1 MDFSKN
7 TNTVINNMGVTST
20 CVTGISSILS
30 APNVGHTLQIDNTG
44 TVMNNSESVLNNTDK
59 QKKMTSDI
67 KKELNKKYGLPKC
80 YEPIIH
86 IIEEMNELNKKLTKI
101 SNDKNLKTL
110 AINDIKVD
118 EVNGVL
124 IIKFMDGDIQKA
136 VRDIGEPLDFD
147 TAILVC
153 ICKHLMSGQ
162 SNMYNAIKYINKFD
176 RLLMMKDEMKKT
188 IDKQVID
195 RKNRKL
201 EKKKIREAKKREE
214 RIEEMKEAYIR
225 ATKQSMFSITSEIE
239 VNKEDK

>member
-7 TNTVINNMGVTST
+7 TTNTIFPYNMGTT
-20 CVTGISSILS
+20 YATGISPILS
-30 APNVGHTLQIDNTG
+30 TIDHANTLQVDNSG
-44 TVMNNSESVLNNTDK
+44 NVMYVDTDISNNTNK
-59 QKKMTSDI
+59 QKKDTNDI

-124 IIKFMDGDIQKA
+124 IIKFMDGDVQKA
-136 VRDIGEPLDFD
+136 VRDCGESLDFD

-162 SNMYNAIKYINKFD
+162 SSMYNAIKYINKFD
-176 RLLMMKDEMKKT
+176 RLLIMKDEMKKT

-195 RKNRKL
+195 RKNRKN
-201 EKKKIREAKKREE
+201 EKRKIREAKKREE

-225 ATKQSMFSITSEIE
+225 ATKESLFTFE
-239 VNKEDK
+239 K

>member
-7 TNTVINNMGVTST
+7 TNTIINNMGITST
-20 CVTGISSILS
+20 YATGISPILS
-30 APNVGHTLQIDNTG
+30 TTNSANTLQVDNSG
-44 TVMNNSESVLNNTDK
+44 TVIYPDTDISNNSNNSNNTNK
-59 QKKMTSDI
+59 QKKDANDI

-124 IIKFMDGDIQKA
+124 IIKFMDGDVQKA
-136 VRDIGEPLDFD
+136 VRDCGDSRDFD

-195 RKNRKL
+195 RKNRKN
-201 EKKKIREAKKREE
+201 EKRKIREAKKREQ

-225 ATKQSMFSITSEIE
+225 ATKESLFTFE
-239 VNKEDK
+239 K

>member
-7 TNTVINNMGVTST
+7 TNTIINNMGITST
-20 CVTGISSILS
+20 YATGISPILS
-30 APNVGHTLQIDNTG
+30 TTNSANTLQVD
-44 TVMNNSESVLNNTDK
+44 NSENTMYVDTDISNNTSK
-59 QKKMTSDI
+59 QKKDINNI
-67 KKELNKKYGLPKC
+67 KKELNKKYGLSKR

-124 IIKFMDGDIQKA
+124 IIKFMDGDVQKA
-136 VRDIGEPLDFD
+136 VRDCGDPQDFD

-195 RKNRKL
+195 RKNRKN
-201 EKKKIREAKKREE
+201 EKRKIREVKKREQ

-225 ATKQSMFSITSEIE
+225 ATKESLFTFE
-239 VNKEDK
+239 K

>member
-1 MDFSKN
+1 MNVSKN
-7 TNTVINNMGVTST
+7 TNTIINNMGVTST
-20 CVTGISSILS
+20 YATSISSILS
-30 APNVGHTLQIDNTG
+30 TVNNANTLQVDNSGNIMYADTD
-44 TVMNNSESVLNNTDK
+44 TSISINKQEKNTNDV
-59 QKKMTSDI
+59 

-101 SNDKNLKTL
+101 SNNKNLKTL

-118 EVNGVL
+118 EVNDVL
-124 IIKFMDGDIQKA
+124 IIKFMDGDVQKA
-136 VRDIGEPLDFD
+136 VRDCGDSRDFD

-162 SNMYNAIKYINKFD
+162 SSMYNAIKYINKFD

-195 RKNRKL
+195 RKNRKN
-201 EKKKIREAKKREE
+201 EKRKIREAKKREQ

-225 ATKQSMFSITSEIE
+225 ATKESLFSFE
-239 VNKEDK
+239 K

>member
-1 MDFSKN
+1 MNVSKN
-7 TNTVINNMGVTST
+7 TNTIINNMGVTST
-20 CVTGISSILS
+20 YATSISPILS
-30 APNVGHTLQIDNTG
+30 TVNNANTLQVDNSGNIAYADTD
-44 TVMNNSESVLNNTDK
+44 TSISINKQEKNTD
-59 QKKMTSDI
+59 DV

-101 SNDKNLKTL
+101 SNNKNLKTL

-118 EVNGVL
+118 EVNDVL
-124 IIKFMDGDIQKA
+124 IIKFMDGDVQKA
-136 VRDIGEPLDFD
+136 VRDCGDSRDFD

-162 SNMYNAIKYINKFD
+162 SSMYNAIKYINKFD

-195 RKNRKL
+195 RKNRKN
-201 EKKKIREAKKREE
+201 EKRKIREAKKREQ

-225 ATKQSMFSITSEIE
+225 ATKESLFSFE
-239 VNKEDK
+239 K

>member
-1 MDFSKN
+1 MNFSKN
-7 TNTVINNMGVTST
+7 TNTTINNMGVTST
-20 CVTGISSILS
+20 YATSISPILS
-30 APNVGHTLQIDNTG
+30 TVNNANTLQVDNSGNIVYADTD
-44 TVMNNSESVLNNTDK
+44 TSISINKQEKNTNDV
-59 QKKMTSDI
+59 

-101 SNDKNLKTL
+101 SNNKNLKTL

-118 EVNGVL
+118 EVNDVL
-124 IIKFMDGDIQKA
+124 IIKFMDGDVQKA
-136 VRDIGEPLDFD
+136 VRDCGDSRDFD

-162 SNMYNAIKYINKFD
+162 SSMYNAIKYINKFD

-195 RKNRKL
+195 RKNRKN
-201 EKKKIREAKKREE
+201 EKRKIREAKKREQ

-225 ATKQSMFSITSEIE
+225 ATKESLFSFE
-239 VNKEDK
+239 K

>member
-7 TNTVINNMGVTST
+7 TNTIINNMGITST
-20 CVTGISSILS
+20 YGTTTGYSDALNDALQSLITNDNHNVQINNNENIVDNSS
-30 APNVGHTLQIDNTG
+30 
-44 TVMNNSESVLNNTDK
+44 K
-59 QKKMTSDI
+59 QKKKASDI

-124 IIKFMDGDIQKA
+124 IIKFMDGDVQKA
-136 VRDIGEPLDFD
+136 VRDIGESLDFD

-162 SNMYNAIKYINKFD
+162 SSMYNAIKYINKFD
-176 RLLMMKDEMKKT
+176 RLLMMKDEMKK
-188 IDKQVID
+188 
-195 RKNRKL
+195 L
-201 EKKKIREAKKREE
+201 
-214 RIEEMKEAYIR
+214 
-225 ATKQSMFSITSEIE
+225 
-239 VNKEDK
+239 

>member
-1 MDFSKN
+1 MNVSKN
-7 TNTVINNMGVTST
+7 TNTIINNMGVTST
-20 CVTGISSILS
+20 YATSISPILS
-30 APNVGHTLQIDNTG
+30 TVNKVNTLQVDNSGNIVYADTD
-44 TVMNNSESVLNNTDK
+44 TSNSINKQEKNTNDV
-59 QKKMTSDI
+59 
-67 KKELNKKYGLPKC
+67 KKELNKKHGLPKC

-101 SNDKNLKTL
+101 SNNKNLKTL

-118 EVNGVL
+118 EVNDVL
-124 IIKFMDGDIQKA
+124 IIKFMDGDVQKA
-136 VRDIGEPLDFD
+136 VRDCGDSRDFD

-162 SNMYNAIKYINKFD
+162 SSMYNAIKYINKFD

-195 RKNRKL
+195 RKNRKN
-201 EKKKIREAKKREE
+201 EKRKIREAKKREQ

-225 ATKQSMFSITSEIE
+225 ATKESLFSFE
-239 VNKEDK
+239 K

>member
-1 MDFSKN
+1 MNVSKN
-7 TNTVINNMGVTST
+7 TNTIINNMGVTST
-20 CVTGISSILS
+20 YATSISPILS
-30 APNVGHTLQIDNTG
+30 TVNNANTLQVDNSGNIAYADTD
-44 TVMNNSESVLNNTDK
+44 TLNSINKQEKNTNDV
-59 QKKMTSDI
+59 
-67 KKELNKKYGLPKC
+67 KKELNKKHSLPKC

-101 SNDKNLKTL
+101 SNNKNLKTL

-118 EVNGVL
+118 EVNDVL
-124 IIKFMDGDIQKA
+124 IIKFMDGDVQKA
-136 VRDIGEPLDFD
+136 VRDCGDSRDFD

-162 SNMYNAIKYINKFD
+162 SSMYNAIKYINKFD

-195 RKNRKL
+195 RKNRKN
-201 EKKKIREAKKREE
+201 EKRKIREAKKREQ

-225 ATKQSMFSITSEIE
+225 ATKESLFSFE
-239 VNKEDK
+239 K

>member
-1 MDFSKN
+1 MNVSKN
-7 TNTVINNMGVTST
+7 TNTIINNMGVTST
-20 CVTGISSILS
+20 YATSISPILS
-30 APNVGHTLQIDNTG
+30 TVNKVNTLQVDNSGNIVYADTD
-44 TVMNNSESVLNNTDK
+44 TSNSINKQEKNTNDV
-59 QKKMTSDI
+59 

-101 SNDKNLKTL
+101 SNNKNLKTL

-118 EVNGVL
+118 EVNDVL
-124 IIKFMDGDIQKA
+124 IIKFMDGDVQKA
-136 VRDIGEPLDFD
+136 VRDCGDSRDFD

-162 SNMYNAIKYINKFD
+162 SSMYNAIKYINKFD

-195 RKNRKL
+195 RKNRKN
-201 EKKKIREAKKREE
+201 EKRKIREAKKREQ

-225 ATKQSMFSITSEIE
+225 ATKESLFSFE
-239 VNKEDK
+239 K

>member
-1 MDFSKN
+1 MNVSKN
-7 TNTVINNMGVTST
+7 TNTIINNMGVTST
-20 CVTGISSILS
+20 YATSISPILS
-30 APNVGHTLQIDNTG
+30 TVNNANTLQVDNSGNIMYADTDISISI
-44 TVMNNSESVLNNTDK
+44 NKQEKNTNDV
-59 QKKMTSDI
+59 

-101 SNDKNLKTL
+101 SNNKNLKTL

-118 EVNGVL
+118 EVNDVL
-124 IIKFMDGDIQKA
+124 IIKFMDGDVQKA
-136 VRDIGEPLDFD
+136 VRDCGDSRDFD

-162 SNMYNAIKYINKFD
+162 SSMYNAIKYINKFD

-195 RKNRKL
+195 RKNRKN
-201 EKKKIREAKKREE
+201 EKRKIREAKKREQ

-225 ATKQSMFSITSEIE
+225 ATKESLFSFE
-239 VNKEDK
+239 K

>member
-1 MDFSKN
+1 MNVSKN
-7 TNTVINNMGVTST
+7 TNTIINNMGVTST
-20 CVTGISSILS
+20 YATSISPILS
-30 APNVGHTLQIDNTG
+30 TVNNANTLQVDNSGNIAYADTD
-44 TVMNNSESVLNNTDK
+44 TSNSINKQEKNTNDV
-59 QKKMTSDI
+59 
-67 KKELNKKYGLPKC
+67 KKELNKKHSLPKC

-101 SNDKNLKTL
+101 SNNKNLKTL

-118 EVNGVL
+118 EVNDVL
-124 IIKFMDGDIQKA
+124 IIKFMDGDVQKA
-136 VRDIGEPLDFD
+136 VRDCGGSRDFD

-162 SNMYNAIKYINKFD
+162 SSMYNAIKYINKFD

-195 RKNRKL
+195 RKNRKN
-201 EKKKIREAKKREE
+201 EKRKIREAKKREQ

-225 ATKQSMFSITSEIE
+225 ATKESLFSFE
-239 VNKEDK
+239 K

>member
-1 MDFSKN
+1 MNVSKN
-7 TNTVINNMGVTST
+7 TNTIINNMGVTST
-20 CVTGISSILS
+20 YATSISPILS
-30 APNVGHTLQIDNTG
+30 TVNNANTLQVDNSGNIAYADTD
-44 TVMNNSESVLNNTDK
+44 TSNSINKQEKNTNDV
-59 QKKMTSDI
+59 
-67 KKELNKKYGLPKC
+67 KKELNKKHSLPKC

-101 SNDKNLKTL
+101 SNNKNLKTL

-118 EVNGVL
+118 EVNDVL
-124 IIKFMDGDIQKA
+124 IIKFMDGDVQKA
-136 VRDIGEPLDFD
+136 VRDCGDSRDFD

-162 SNMYNAIKYINKFD
+162 SSMYNAIKYINKFD

-195 RKNRKL
+195 RKNRKN
-201 EKKKIREAKKREE
+201 EKRKIREAKKREQ

-225 ATKQSMFSITSEIE
+225 ATKESLFSFE
-239 VNKEDK
+239 K

>member
-1 MDFSKN
+1 MNVSKN
-7 TNTVINNMGVTST
+7 TNTIINNMGVTST
-20 CVTGISSILS
+20 YATSISPILS
-30 APNVGHTLQIDNTG
+30 TVNKVNTLQVDNSGNIVYADTD
-44 TVMNNSESVLNNTDK
+44 TSNSINKQEKNTNDV
-59 QKKMTSDI
+59 
-67 KKELNKKYGLPKC
+67 KKELNKKHGLPKC

-86 IIEEMNELNKKLTKI
+86 IIEEMNELNKKLNKI

-124 IIKFMDGDIQKA
+124 IIKFMDGDVQKA
-136 VRDIGEPLDFD
+136 VRDCGDSRDFD

-162 SNMYNAIKYINKFD
+162 SSMYNAIKYINKFD

-195 RKNRKL
+195 RKNRKN
-201 EKKKIREAKKREE
+201 EKRKIREAKKREQ

-225 ATKQSMFSITSEIE
+225 ATKESLFSFE
-239 VNKEDK
+239 K

>member
-1 MDFSKN
+1 MNFSKN
-7 TNTVINNMGVTST
+7 TNTTINNMGVTST
-20 CVTGISSILS
+20 YATSISPILS
-30 APNVGHTLQIDNTG
+30 TVNKVNTLQVDNSG
-44 TVMNNSESVLNNTDK
+44 NIMYADTDTSISINK
-59 QKKMTSDI
+59 QEKYTNDV

-101 SNDKNLKTL
+101 SNNKNLKTL

-118 EVNGVL
+118 EVNDVL
-124 IIKFMDGDIQKA
+124 IIKFMDGDVQKA
-136 VRDIGEPLDFD
+136 VRDCGDSRDFD

-162 SNMYNAIKYINKFD
+162 SSMYNAIKYINKFD

-195 RKNRKL
+195 RKNRKN
-201 EKKKIREAKKREE
+201 EKRKIREAKKREQ

-225 ATKQSMFSITSEIE
+225 ATKESLFSFE
-239 VNKEDK
+239 K

>member
-1 MDFSKN
+1 MNVSKN
-7 TNTVINNMGVTST
+7 TNTIINNMGVTST
-20 CVTGISSILS
+20 YATSISPILS
-30 APNVGHTLQIDNTG
+30 TVNTANTLQVDNSGNIVYADTD
-44 TVMNNSESVLNNTDK
+44 TLNSINK
-59 QKKMTSDI
+59 QEKNINDV
-67 KKELNKKYGLPKC
+67 KKELNKKHGLPKC

-101 SNDKNLKTL
+101 SNNKNLKTL

-118 EVNGVL
+118 EVNDVL
-124 IIKFMDGDIQKA
+124 IIKFMDGDVQKA
-136 VRDIGEPLDFD
+136 VRDCGDSRDFD

-162 SNMYNAIKYINKFD
+162 SSMYNAIKYINKFD

-195 RKNRKL
+195 RKNRKN
-201 EKKKIREAKKREE
+201 EKRKIREAKKREQ

-225 ATKQSMFSITSEIE
+225 ATKESLFSF
-239 VNKEDK
+239 KK

>member
-1 MDFSKN
+1 MNFSKN
-7 TNTVINNMGVTST
+7 TNTTINNMGVTST
-20 CVTGISSILS
+20 YATSISPILS
-30 APNVGHTLQIDNTG
+30 TVNNANTLQVDNSGNIAYADTD
-44 TVMNNSESVLNNTDK
+44 TLNSINKQEKNTNDV
-59 QKKMTSDI
+59 

-101 SNDKNLKTL
+101 SNNKNLKTL

-118 EVNGVL
+118 EVNDVL
-124 IIKFMDGDIQKA
+124 IIKFMDGDVQKA
-136 VRDIGEPLDFD
+136 VRDCGDSRDFD

-162 SNMYNAIKYINKFD
+162 SSMYNAIKYINKFD

-195 RKNRKL
+195 RKNRKN
-201 EKKKIREAKKREE
+201 EKRKIREAKKREQ

-225 ATKQSMFSITSEIE
+225 ATKESLFSFE
-239 VNKEDK
+239 K

>member
-1 MDFSKN
+1 MNVSKN
-7 TNTVINNMGVTST
+7 TNTIINNMGVTST
-20 CVTGISSILS
+20 YATSISPILS
-30 APNVGHTLQIDNTG
+30 TVNNANTLQVDNSGNIVYADTD
-44 TVMNNSESVLNNTDK
+44 TSININKQEKNTNDV
-59 QKKMTSDI
+59 

-80 YEPIIH
+80 YEPIVH
-86 IIEEMNELNKKLTKI
+86 IIEEMNELNKKLNKI

-124 IIKFMDGDIQKA
+124 IIKFMDGDVQKA
-136 VRDIGEPLDFD
+136 VRDCGDSRDFD

-162 SNMYNAIKYINKFD
+162 SSMYNAIKYINKFD

-195 RKNRKL
+195 RKNRKN
-201 EKKKIREAKKREE
+201 EKRKIREAKKREQ

-225 ATKQSMFSITSEIE
+225 ATKESLFSFE
-239 VNKEDK
+239 K

>member
-1 MDFSKN
+1 MNVSKN
-7 TNTVINNMGVTST
+7 TNTIINNMGVTST
-20 CVTGISSILS
+20 YATSISPILS
-30 APNVGHTLQIDNTG
+30 TVNNANTLQVDNSGNIVYADTD
-44 TVMNNSESVLNNTDK
+44 TSNSINKQEKNTNDV
-59 QKKMTSDI
+59 
-67 KKELNKKYGLPKC
+67 KKELNKKHGLPKC

-101 SNDKNLKTL
+101 SNNKNLKTL

-124 IIKFMDGDIQKA
+124 IIKFMDGDVQKA
-136 VRDIGEPLDFD
+136 VRDCGDSRDFD

-162 SNMYNAIKYINKFD
+162 SSMYNAIKYINKFD

-195 RKNRKL
+195 RKNRKN
-201 EKKKIREAKKREE
+201 EKRKIREAKKREQ

-225 ATKQSMFSITSEIE
+225 ATKESLFSFE
-239 VNKEDK
+239 K

>member
-7 TNTVINNMGVTST
+7 TNTIINNMGITST
-20 CVTGISSILS
+20 YGTTIGYSDALQSLITNDNHNIQINNNENIVDNSS
-30 APNVGHTLQIDNTG
+30 
-44 TVMNNSESVLNNTDK
+44 K
-59 QKKMTSDI
+59 QKKKASDI

-124 IIKFMDGDIQKA
+124 IIKFMDGDVQKA
-136 VRDIGEPLDFD
+136 VRDIGESLDFD

-162 SNMYNAIKYINKFD
+162 SSMYNAIKYINKFD

-195 RKNRKL
+195 RKNRKN
-201 EKKKIREAKKREE
+201 EKRKIREAKKREE
-214 RIEEMKEAYIR
+214 RIEEMTEAYIR
-225 ATKQSMFSITSEIE
+225 ATKRLMFSITSEIE
-239 VNKEDK
+239 ANKEDK

>member
-1 MDFSKN
+1 MNVSKN
-7 TNTVINNMGVTST
+7 TNTIINNMGVTST
-20 CVTGISSILS
+20 YATSISPILS
-30 APNVGHTLQIDNTG
+30 TVNNANTLQVDNSRNIVYADTD
-44 TVMNNSESVLNNTDK
+44 TLISINKQEKNTNDV
-59 QKKMTSDI
+59 

-101 SNDKNLKTL
+101 SNNKNLKTL

-118 EVNGVL
+118 EVNDVL
-124 IIKFMDGDIQKA
+124 IIKFMDGDVQKA
-136 VRDIGEPLDFD
+136 VRDCGDSRDFD

-162 SNMYNAIKYINKFD
+162 SSMYNAIKYINKFD

-195 RKNRKL
+195 RKNRKN
-201 EKKKIREAKKREE
+201 EKRKIREAKKREQ

-225 ATKQSMFSITSEIE
+225 ATKESLFSFE
-239 VNKEDK
+239 K

>member
-1 MDFSKN
+1 MNVSKN
-7 TNTVINNMGVTST
+7 TNTIINNMGVTST
-20 CVTGISSILS
+20 YATSISPILS
-30 APNVGHTLQIDNTG
+30 TVNNANTLQVDNSGNIVYADTD
-44 TVMNNSESVLNNTDK
+44 TSNSINKQEKNTNDV
-59 QKKMTSDI
+59 
-67 KKELNKKYGLPKC
+67 KKELNKKHGLPKC

-101 SNDKNLKTL
+101 SNNKNLKTL

-118 EVNGVL
+118 EVNDVL
-124 IIKFMDGDIQKA
+124 IIKFMDGDVQKA
-136 VRDIGEPLDFD
+136 VRDCGDSRDFD

-162 SNMYNAIKYINKFD
+162 SSMYNAIKYINKFD

-195 RKNRKL
+195 RKNRKN
-201 EKKKIREAKKREE
+201 EKRKIREAKKREQ

-225 ATKQSMFSITSEIE
+225 ATKESLFSFE
-239 VNKEDK
+239 K

>member
-7 TNTVINNMGVTST
+7 TNTIINNMGITST
-20 CVTGISSILS
+20 YATGISPILS
-30 APNVGHTLQIDNTG
+30 TTNSANTLQVDNSG
-44 TVMNNSESVLNNTDK
+44 TVIYPDTDISNNSNNTNK
-59 QKKMTSDI
+59 QKKDANDI

-124 IIKFMDGDIQKA
+124 IIKFMDGDVQKA
-136 VRDIGEPLDFD
+136 VRDCGDSRDFD

-195 RKNRKL
+195 RKNRKN
-201 EKKKIREAKKREE
+201 EKRKIREAKKREQ
-214 RIEEMKEAYIR
+214 RIEEMKEAYTR
-225 ATKQSMFSITSEIE
+225 ATKESLFTFE
-239 VNKEDK
+239 K

>member
-7 TNTVINNMGVTST
+7 TNTIINNMG
-20 CVTGISSILS
+20 ISSTYATSVSPIIS
-30 APNVGHTLQIDNTG
+30 ATDSVHTLQVDNSGNTMYVD
-44 TVMNNSESVLNNTDK
+44 TNVSNNINKQNKNTN
-59 QKKMTSDI
+59 DI

-86 IIEEMNELNKKLTKI
+86 IIEEMNELNKKLNKI

-124 IIKFMDGDIQKA
+124 IIKFMDGDVQKA
-136 VRDIGEPLDFD
+136 VRDIGESLDFD

-162 SNMYNAIKYINKFD
+162 SSMYNAIKYINKFD

-195 RKNRKL
+195 RKNRKN
-201 EKKKIREAKKREE
+201 EKRKIREAKKREQ

-225 ATKQSMFSITSEIE
+225 ATKESLFSFDFSNE
-239 VNKEDK
+239 K

>member
-1 MDFSKN
+1 MNVSKN
-7 TNTVINNMGVTST
+7 TNTIINNMGVTST
-20 CVTGISSILS
+20 YATSISSILS
-30 APNVGHTLQIDNTG
+30 TVNNANTLQVDNSGNIVYADTD
-44 TVMNNSESVLNNTDK
+44 TSISINKQEKNTNDV
-59 QKKMTSDI
+59 

-101 SNDKNLKTL
+101 SNNKNLKTL

-118 EVNGVL
+118 EVNDVL
-124 IIKFMDGDIQKA
+124 IIKFMDGDVQKA
-136 VRDIGEPLDFD
+136 VRDCGDSRDFD

-162 SNMYNAIKYINKFD
+162 SSMYNAIKYINKFD

-195 RKNRKL
+195 RKNRKN
-201 EKKKIREAKKREE
+201 EKRKIREAKKREQ

-225 ATKQSMFSITSEIE
+225 ATKESLFSFE
-239 VNKEDK
+239 K

>member
-7 TNTVINNMGVTST
+7 TNTIINNMGITST
-20 CVTGISSILS
+20 YATGISPILS
-30 APNVGHTLQIDNTG
+30 TTDSANTLQVD
-44 TVMNNSESVLNNTDK
+44 NSENTMYVDTDILNNISK
-59 QKKMTSDI
+59 QKKDINNI
-67 KKELNKKYGLPKC
+67 KKELNKKYGLSKC

-124 IIKFMDGDIQKA
+124 IIKFMDGDVQKA
-136 VRDIGEPLDFD
+136 VRDCGDPRDFD

-195 RKNRKL
+195 RKNRKN
-201 EKKKIREAKKREE
+201 EKRKIREAKKREQ

-225 ATKQSMFSITSEIE
+225 ATKESLFTFE
-239 VNKEDK
+239 K

>member
-1 MDFSKN
+1 MNVSKN
-7 TNTVINNMGVTST
+7 TNTIINNMGVTST
-20 CVTGISSILS
+20 YATSISPILS
-30 APNVGHTLQIDNTG
+30 TTSNSYTLHVDNIET
-44 TVMNNSESVLNNTDK
+44 TINDSKSISNNTDK
-59 QKKMTSDI
+59 QKKTASDI
-67 KKELNKKYGLPKC
+67 KRELNKKYGLSKC
-80 YEPIIH
+80 YEPIVH
-86 IIEEMNELNKKLTKI
+86 IIEEMNELNKKLNKI

-124 IIKFMDGDIQKA
+124 IIKFMDGDVQKA
-136 VRDIGEPLDFD
+136 VRDCGDSRDFD

-162 SNMYNAIKYINKFD
+162 SSMYNAIKYINKFD

-195 RKNRKL
+195 RKNRKN
-201 EKKKIREAKKREE
+201 EKRKIREAKKREQ

-225 ATKQSMFSITSEIE
+225 ATKESLFSFE
-239 VNKEDK
+239 K

>member
-1 MDFSKN
+1 MNVSKN
-7 TNTVINNMGVTST
+7 TNTIINNMGVTST
-20 CVTGISSILS
+20 YATSMSPILS
-30 APNVGHTLQIDNTG
+30 TVNNANTLQVDNSGNIVYADTD
-44 TVMNNSESVLNNTDK
+44 TLNSINKQEKNTN
-59 QKKMTSDI
+59 DI

-101 SNDKNLKTL
+101 SNNKNLKTL

-118 EVNGVL
+118 EVNDVL
-124 IIKFMDGDIQKA
+124 IIKFMDGDVQKA
-136 VRDIGEPLDFD
+136 VRDCGDSRDFD

-162 SNMYNAIKYINKFD
+162 SSMYNTIKYINKFD
-176 RLLMMKDEMKKT
+176 HLLMMKDEMKKT

-195 RKNRKL
+195 RKNRKN
-201 EKKKIREAKKREE
+201 EKRKIREAKKREQ

-225 ATKQSMFSITSEIE
+225 ATKESLFSFE
-239 VNKEDK
+239 K